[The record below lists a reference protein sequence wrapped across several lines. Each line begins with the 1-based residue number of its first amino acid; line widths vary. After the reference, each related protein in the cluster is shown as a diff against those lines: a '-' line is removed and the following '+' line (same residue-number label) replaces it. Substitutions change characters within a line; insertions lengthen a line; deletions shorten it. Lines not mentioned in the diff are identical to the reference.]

1 MKYYKTNSNQ
11 RATYTYVGS
20 DGRKVTL
27 TPGRDGVTEEDIR
40 LLHQMDDNEVYNN
53 NKQAKPPVQDWEKP
67 MIEAW
72 KESHPEE
79 DLPVRRNVSLDQ
91 IMKPDDSEMDGD
103 KNSLLLGIS
112 TPFENEVPADIER
125 LREVVQMLTPEQQEL
140 YRRVILAGMAL
151 ADAGAEMGLTES
163 AVKKRMVRIREAIK
177 KKF

>member
-11 RATYTYVGS
+11 RATYTYVGA

-27 TPGRDGVTEEDIR
+27 ASGRDGVTEEDIR

-67 MIEAW
+67 AIAAW
-72 KESHPEE
+72 KENHPEE
-79 DLPVRRNVSLDQ
+79 DLPVRSNVSLDQ

-140 YRRVILAGMAL
+140 YRRVILEEVPMVEIAKEQGV
-151 ADAGAEMGLTES
+151 DSS
-163 AVKKRMVRIREAIK
+163 AIRHRLMLIK
-177 KKF
+177 KSIRKNF